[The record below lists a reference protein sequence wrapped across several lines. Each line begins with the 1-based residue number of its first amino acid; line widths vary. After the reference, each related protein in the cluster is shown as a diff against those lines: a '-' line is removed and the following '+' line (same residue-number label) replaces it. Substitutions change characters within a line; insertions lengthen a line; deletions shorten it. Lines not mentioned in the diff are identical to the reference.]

1 MKNMMRYKG
10 YYGSVEF
17 SAEDEL
23 FCGKLAFIRD
33 LVLFEAEDAKGL
45 VRAFHQAVDD
55 YLDLCTEQGRQP
67 ETPFKGSFNIR
78 PGRELHARAALL
90 ARQRDLPLNALV
102 SAALADY
109 LDRA

>member
-1 MKNMMRYKG
+1 MKNIMQYKG
-10 YYGSVEF
+10 YYGSIEF

-23 FCGKLAFIRD
+23 FCGKLAFISD
-33 LVLFEAEDAKGL
+33 LVLFEAGDAKGL
-45 VRAFHQAVDD
+45 KAAFHEAVDD
-55 YLDLCTEQGRQP
+55 YLDLCAEQGRDP
-67 ETPFKGSFNIR
+67 DTPFKGSFNIR